1 MEVDPV
7 PTAKALVRL
16 VPTALV
22 LISEFLDNR
31 SLINFYCSSQKVCQ
45 FIGCELEFRREIWV
59 DSRPHG
65 GSR

>member
-7 PTAKALVRL
+7 LTDKALVRL

-22 LISEFLDNR
+22 LTSKFLDNQ
-31 SLINFYCSSQKVCQ
+31 SLIDFYCTSQKICQ

-65 GSR
+65 G